1 MDVLE
6 IGLTHGK
13 KSIVERLVEGEGEVQ
28 GRPFQDIT
36 EIADAEVDL

>member
-1 MDVLE
+1 MLE

-13 KSIVERLVEGEGEVQ
+13 KSIVERLVGEGGVQ

>member
-1 MDVLE
+1 MLE

-13 KSIVERLVEGEGEVQ
+13 KSIVERLVEEGRNVQ